1 MDIRAQ
7 LLAEIDTFLAKVRVR
22 ETQIGLIAL
31 NDGNFVRRL
40 RDGRR
45 VWPETA
51 RKVRDFMAAAYTM
64 ITTADGTV
72 IIRDID
78 AGITASGRTLA
89 EAYAEL
95 RRLLSCAPRG
105 RTEKVA

>member
-1 MDIRAQ
+1 MDTRTQ
-7 LLAEIDTFLAKVRVR
+7 LLAEIDAFVTKVRVS
-22 ETQIGLIAL
+22 ESAIGLIAL
-31 NDGNFVRRL
+31 NDQQFVRRL
-40 RDGRR
+40 RGGRR
-45 VWPETA
+45 CWPETA

-95 RRLLSCAPRG
+95 RRLLSYAPRG